1 MLFNLTQCFT
11 FDNLRPVSSLID
23 RVKSEKYN
31 SEAVLSLLK
40 RKLSKTKELFGKI
53 EQLFQSSRPRP
64 ELLEELFELLIL
76 ADVGITTAEKI
87 INGLKEKS
95 KNTSQSDL
103 KSLLKQELL
112 AIFTQQPVVV
122 NESLPAVWMLVG
134 VNGGGKTTSAAK
146 LAYRY
151 QKQGKK
157 VMLAAAD
164 TFRAAAQEQLA
175 LWGKKLNLPVILGQ
189 SGADPASVVFDALKS
204 FRARNYDL
212 LLIDTAGRLHT
223 YANLM
228 AELEKIKKVISREIP
243 GAPQEIL
250 LVLDS
255 TTGQNAIVQAREF
268 KRFSGLTG
276 VFLTKLDGTAR
287 GGSVLA
293 VVDDL
298 QLPVK
303 FAGVGETEEDLIV
316 FSPESFVEAL
326 LS

>member
-1 MLFNLTQCFT
+1 
-11 FDNLRPVSSLID
+11 
-23 RVKSEKYN
+23 
-31 SEAVLSLLK
+31 VLSLLK

-164 TFRAAAQEQLA
+164 TFRAAAQEQLV